1 MDEGE
6 AGAMRGMGGAVI
18 TFLIALSLGGT
29 ALQRSGGGA
38 HEFDLGPAPPILAGQ
53 IYAIDLKAPG
63 GVRTA
68 RNYPRFNA
76 VFLTRGPSGNLTAFP
91 NVTPEAGCLLIFRA
105 PTVAQP
111 PAFTDPCEGGVW
123 DARGTYVSGREK
135 RDLLRLPLT
144 VTDAGRLV
152 IDTLDVAEPPSAT
165 TPATPEAT
173 PAPDPYGTPIEP
185 APAQWVLVPTVAS
198 PLRSDRGGLTG
209 AADTLAR
216 QWGLAPRDVGLL
228 GVSAALI
235 LGAGALAAGSYLRR
249 DARRASHAAVVY
261 VEWRTR
267 RRWQQEPDP
276 PITLY
281 LHEERRIAIR
291 LVNAGKATATGL
303 TVTFEAEEPIAL
315 DLESRTGEVS
325 RSLLPTGAMVRW
337 MYGRAFPS
345 GARSAVASL
354 RVGRVDD
361 TQHVAI
367 TRTLTVRCQPG
378 EGGQETRAR
387 IHIRLT

>member
-1 MDEGE
+1 
-6 AGAMRGMGGAVI
+6 MRGMGGAVI

-29 ALQRSGGGA
+29 ALQRGGSGA
-38 HEFDLGPAPPILAGQ
+38 HEFDLGPVPPILAGQ

-68 RNYPRFNA
+68 RDHPKFNA
-76 VFLTRGPSGNLTAFP
+76 VFLTRAASGNLTAFP
-91 NVTPEAGCLLIFRA
+91 NITPEAGCLLIFRQ
-105 PTVAQP
+105 PTATNP
-111 PAFTDPCEGGVW
+111 PAFTDPCEGGEW

-152 IDTLDVAEPPSAT
+152 IDTLDVAEPPAAT

-185 APAQWVLVPTVAS
+185 APVQWVLVPTVAS
-198 PLRSDRGGLTG
+198 PLRSDRGGLSGTV
-209 AADTLAR
+209 DTLAR

-228 GVSAALI
+228 GLSALLI
-235 LGAGALAAGSYLRR
+235 VGAGSLTAVSYVRR
-249 DARRASHAAVVY
+249 DAGRLSSNVAVVY
-261 VEWRTR
+261 VEWRTK
-267 RRWQQEPDP
+267 RRWQREPDP
-276 PITLY
+276 PITL
-281 LHEERRIAIR
+281 LANEERRIAIR
-291 LVNAGKATATGL
+291 LVNAGKAAATGL
-303 TVTFEAEEPIAL
+303 TVTFEAEEPIAI
-315 DLESRTGEVS
+315 DLEPRTGEVS

-337 MYGRAFPS
+337 MFGRAFPS

-361 TQHVAI
+361 TQHDAI
-367 TRTLTVRCQPG
+367 TRTLTVTCRPG
-378 EGGQETRAR
+378 EGGQEARAR
-387 IHIRLT
+387 FLIRLM